1 MSMKTRPTN
10 QKLEHPLSQYI
21 ERYKQLDPQEVS
33 ARCGVAYD
41 EKKQAFTVLVLSH
54 PLKVSW
60 PEFALTPI
68 EPESCPKSLYT
79 GEAQILIIR
88 YLIKGRLAAYS
99 GRFIAYREMPWA
111 AVYDQN
117 FQGRCIKRL
126 AFTFGFRLEDF
137 KRAAARLGGKP
148 GPKGDVSADLPFLPD
163 IIVRVAI
170 WAGDD
175 EFPPN
180 SQILF
185 SDNVSDA
192 FSAED
197 AAVIGDVFIS
207 ALKELSK

>member
-1 MSMKTRPTN
+1 MPMKTRPTN

-41 EKKQAFTVLVLSH
+41 EETGLYRSGSQPPAESIVAGVCADSHRAGVL
-54 PLKVSW
+54 PQ
-60 PEFALTPI
+60 
-68 EPESCPKSLYT
+68 SLYT